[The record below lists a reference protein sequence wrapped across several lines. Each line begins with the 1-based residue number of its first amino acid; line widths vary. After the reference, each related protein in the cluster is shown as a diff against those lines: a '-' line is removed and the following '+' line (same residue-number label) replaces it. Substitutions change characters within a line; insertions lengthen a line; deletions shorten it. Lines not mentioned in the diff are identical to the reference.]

1 MHFEVRA
8 LDEASQQVI
17 TASLDAL
24 DEHDARAQL
33 QARQLTPIE
42 LVQRSQMRWLRR
54 TEPFSVGLFAQ
65 ELNAL
70 VGAGLSL
77 IESLEAF
84 AEKERRPGT
93 KTILERLITSLRE
106 GHRFSSALRAQGE
119 FFPPLF
125 IGIVEA
131 AEGTGELAPA
141 LERYISYSQRV
152 QAVRQR
158 MISAAIYPGILL
170 GVGGLVSL
178 FLMGWVVPRFA
189 SVYRSGGKSLPWGS
203 ELLLNWGQ
211 FVGQHSVALLGGLV
225 VAALLLAWWVR
236 SVSQREAWSGV
247 AGLVPGVTRWLE
259 LLTLSRL
266 FLTLG
271 LLLKGGLPIQHAL
284 LLSRSVLPAA
294 RAALIDTVTLRVT
307 EGWSLSAALDEA
319 GLSTPISSRFVRA
332 GERSGQ
338 VAEMLHRAAL
348 YHDAET
354 ERWVDRFS
362 RVFEPVLM
370 AGIGLVIGVIV
381 LLLYM
386 PIFDLAGSIQ

>member
-1 MHFEVRA
+1 MRFHVRA
-8 LDEASQQVI
+8 LDEASQRVV
-17 TASLDAL
+17 TATLDAL
-24 DEHDARAQL
+24 DEQDARSQL
-33 QARQLTPIE
+33 QARRLTPIE
-42 LVQRSQMRWLRR
+42 VLQQSQMRWLRSA
-54 TEPFSVGLFAQ
+54 ESFSVSLFAQ
-65 ELNAL
+65 ELHAL

-93 KTILERLITSLRE
+93 KTILERLIIALRE
-106 GHRFSSALRAQGE
+106 GHRFSSALRGQGD

-125 IGIVEA
+125 IGIVES

-141 LERYISYSQRV
+141 LERYIGYAQRV

-170 GVGGLVSL
+170 GVGGLVSI

-189 SVYRSGGKSLPWGS
+189 AVYRSGNRSLPWGS
-203 ELLLNWGQ
+203 ELLLSWGQ
-211 FVGQHSVALLGGLV
+211 FAGQHSGLLLGGFV
-225 VAALLLAWWVR
+225 AAALLLVWWAR
-236 SVSQREAWSGV
+236 STSRREAWGRV

-271 LLLKGGLPIQHAL
+271 LLLRGGLPIQHAL

-294 RAALIDTVTLRVT
+294 RAAVIDTVTLRVT
-307 EGWSLSAALDEA
+307 EGWPLSTALDEA
-319 GLSTPISSRFVRA
+319 GLSTPISARFVRA

-338 VAEMLHRAAL
+338 VAEMLHRAAQ
-348 YHDAET
+348 YHEAET
-354 ERWVDRFS
+354 ERWLDRFS
-362 RVFEPVLM
+362 KVFEPALM
-370 AGIGLVIGVIV
+370 TGIGLVIGIIV

-386 PIFDLAGSIQ
+386 PIFDLAGGVQ